1 MGFTTRV
8 KSEASEKKPFNFALF
23 WDKYGTFFILA
34 IIVAIF
40 GSLSPEYFLTT
51 NNITQIFVQSSVTV
65 LIGMGEFFAILVA
78 GIDLSVGAILALSG
92 MVTAKLMLAGV
103 DPFLAALI
111 GGVLV
116 GGALGAINGCL
127 VNWTGLHPFIIT
139 LGTNAIFR
147 GITLVISDA
156 NSVYGFS
163 FDFVNFFAAS
173 VIGIPVPVIFSLI
186 VALILWFL
194 TTRMRLGRNI
204 YALGGNKNSAFY
216 SGIDVKFHILVVF
229 IISGVCAGLAGVVS
243 TARLGAAEPLAG
255 MGFETYA
262 IASAIIGGTSFF
274 GGKGR
279 IFSVVIGG
287 LIIGTINNGLNI
299 LQVQTYYQLVVMGG
313 LIIAAVA
320 LDRLISNA
328 RTAQR
333 AAEADLNAVLL
344 QAQSAA
350 SAVSGVDALVAQR
363 AAVEA
368 DIALTKLHLEMATVR
383 APFDGRVISLK
394 TSVGQFA
401 SAMRPIFTL
410 IDTRH
415 WYVIANFR
423 ETDLKNIRSGTPATI
438 RLMSDSGKTF
448 EGKVD
453 SIGYGVLPDDGGLVL
468 GGLPKVSRSINWV
481 RVAQRFPVK
490 IMVEKPDPEMFRIGA
505 SAVANLE
512 PQ

>member
-1 MGFTTRV
+1 MESTPKKAPRSKFPALLVVALALVALVFVIWLVDSAPSTNDAYASADTIDVVPEVSGRIVELAVTDNQAV
-8 KSEASEKKPFNFALF
+8 KQGDLLFRIDPRPYEANLAKAEANLAKAEAS
-23 WDKYGTFFILA
+23 
-34 IIVAIF
+34 
-40 GSLSPEYFLTT
+40 
-51 NNITQIFVQSSVTV
+51 
-65 LIGMGEFFAILVA
+65 
-78 GIDLSVGAILALSG
+78 
-92 MVTAKLMLAGV
+92 
-103 DPFLAALI
+103 LAALDKQI
-111 GGVLV
+111 MLTQRSVDAQQF
-116 GGALGAINGCL
+116 GADS
-127 VNWTGLHPFIIT
+127 VNATVEKARAAAKQATDT
-139 LGTNAIFR
+139 LRRT
-147 GITLVISDA
+147 
-156 NSVYGFS
+156 
-163 FDFVNFFAAS
+163 
-173 VIGIPVPVIFSLI
+173 
-186 VALILWFL
+186 
-194 TTRMRLGRNI
+194 
-204 YALGGNKNSAFY
+204 
-216 SGIDVKFHILVVF
+216 
-229 IISGVCAGLAGVVS
+229 
-243 TARLGAAEPLAG
+243 EPLLKE
-255 MGFETYA
+255 GFV
-262 IASAIIGGTSFF
+262 SAED
-274 GGKGR
+274 
-279 IFSVVIGG
+279 V
-287 LIIGTINNGLNI
+287 
-299 LQVQTYYQLVVMGG
+299 
-313 LIIAAVA
+313 
-320 LDRLISNA
+320 DRA

-368 DIALTKLHLEMATVR
+368 DIALTKLHLEMTTVR
-383 APFDGRVISLK
+383 APFDGRIISLK

-490 IMVEKPDPEMFRIGA
+490 IMVDKPDPEMFRIGA

>member
-1 MGFTTRV
+1 MESTP
-8 KSEASEKKPFNFALF
+8 KKAPRSKFPALLVVA
-23 WDKYGTFFILA
+23 LA
-34 IIVAIF
+34 
-40 GSLSPEYFLTT
+40 
-51 NNITQIFVQSSVTV
+51 
-65 LIGMGEFFAILVA
+65 LVA
-78 GIDLSVGAILALSG
+78 LVFVIWR
-92 MVTAKLMLAGV
+92 V
-103 DPFLAALI
+103 DSAPS
-111 GGVLV
+111 
-116 GGALGAINGCL
+116 
-127 VNWTGLHPFIIT
+127 
-139 LGTNAIFR
+139 TN
-147 GITLVISDA
+147 DA
-156 NSVYGFS
+156 Y
-163 FDFVNFFAAS
+163 AS
-173 VIGIPVPVIFSLI
+173 
-186 VALILWFL
+186 AD
-194 TTRMRLGRNI
+194 T
-204 YALGGNKNSAFY
+204 
-216 SGIDVKFHILVVF
+216 IDVVPEV
-229 IISGVCAGLAGVVS
+229 SGRIVELAVTDNQAVKQGDLLFRIDAQQFGADSVNATVEK
-243 TARLGAAEPLAG
+243 ARAAAKQATDTLRRTEPLLKE
-255 MGFETYA
+255 GFV
-262 IASAIIGGTSFF
+262 SAED
-274 GGKGR
+274 
-279 IFSVVIGG
+279 V
-287 LIIGTINNGLNI
+287 
-299 LQVQTYYQLVVMGG
+299 
-313 LIIAAVA
+313 
-320 LDRLISNA
+320 DRA

-490 IMVEKPDPEMFRIGA
+490 IMVDKPDPEMFRIGA

>member
-1 MGFTTRV
+1 MESTPKKAPRSKFPALLVVALALVALVFVIWRV
-8 KSEASEKKPFNFALF
+8 DSAPSTNDAYASADTIDVAPEVSGRIVELAVTDNQAVKQGDLLFRIDPRPYEANLAKAEAS
-23 WDKYGTFFILA
+23 
-34 IIVAIF
+34 
-40 GSLSPEYFLTT
+40 
-51 NNITQIFVQSSVTV
+51 
-65 LIGMGEFFAILVA
+65 
-78 GIDLSVGAILALSG
+78 
-92 MVTAKLMLAGV
+92 
-103 DPFLAALI
+103 LAALDKQI
-111 GGVLV
+111 MLTQRSVDAQQF
-116 GGALGAINGCL
+116 GADSINAT
-127 VNWTGLHPFIIT
+127 VEKARAAAKQATDT
-139 LGTNAIFR
+139 LRRT
-147 GITLVISDA
+147 
-156 NSVYGFS
+156 
-163 FDFVNFFAAS
+163 
-173 VIGIPVPVIFSLI
+173 
-186 VALILWFL
+186 
-194 TTRMRLGRNI
+194 
-204 YALGGNKNSAFY
+204 
-216 SGIDVKFHILVVF
+216 
-229 IISGVCAGLAGVVS
+229 
-243 TARLGAAEPLAG
+243 EPLLKE
-255 MGFETYA
+255 GFV
-262 IASAIIGGTSFF
+262 SAED
-274 GGKGR
+274 
-279 IFSVVIGG
+279 V
-287 LIIGTINNGLNI
+287 
-299 LQVQTYYQLVVMGG
+299 
-313 LIIAAVA
+313 
-320 LDRLISNA
+320 DRA

-333 AAEADLNAVLL
+333 AAEADLNSVLL

-490 IMVEKPDPEMFRIGA
+490 IMVDKPDPEMFRIGA